1 MLFALPGEYAPAGL
15 FSGWHFLLLGITL
28 ALVALGLYLSR
39 RMTARGVRRTI
50 RAVTVLLW
58 VLEAV
63 KIYFVLFV
71 LGSRNPN
78 EFVPLYYCS
87 LVLFAG
93 LFSSLGR
100 GWLRRVGDC
109 FLATGG
115 IVGGLA
121 FLVFPTTSLPRY
133 PVLHF
138 LSMHSFLLH
147 GLMVFVGI
155 LLLARRVF
163 VVRGRDV
170 GYCAG
175 LISVMCL
182 LAFVFN
188 TVYRSATGMPANLM
202 FISEDFPGTPVTIV
216 YQLCGKLFPLAMWLI
231 QAFGPF
237 YLVYFAVWL
246 ISRIKSARE
255 K

>member
-1 MLFALPGEYAPAGL
+1 MFFALPGEYAPAGL
-15 FSGWHFLLLGITL
+15 FSGWHFLLLGVTL
-28 ALVALGLYLSR
+28 ALVALGLYL
-39 RMTARGVRRTI
+39 ARHMSEGGVRRTV
-50 RAVTVLLW
+50 RVVSVLLW
-58 VLEAV
+58 VLETV
-63 KIYFVLFV
+63 KICFVLFV
-71 LGSRNPN
+71 LDSRNPN
-78 EFVPLYYCS
+78 EFLPLYYCS

-93 LFSSLGR
+93 VFSSLGH

-155 LLLARRVF
+155 LLLM
-163 VVRGRDV
+163 RGVYVIAARDV
-170 GYCAG
+170 WYCAG

-182 LAFVFN
+182 VAFVFN
-188 TVYRSATGMPANLM
+188 TTYKRLTGLPANLM

-216 YQLCGKLFPLAMWLI
+216 YQLFGRLFPVAMWLI

-237 YLVYFAVWL
+237 YLVCFTVWM
-246 ISRIKSARE
+246 ISRVKAARE